1 MNSAKNAPKPAKL
14 TPNVSL
20 KHRNS
25 FGLESTAELAYEII
39 SADQLPA
46 LMREFEEKK
55 LTWRVLGGGSNVILP
70 DSLPGVTL
78 LINILGVA
86 IVRSD
91 EANTQP
97 LRADD
102 AFSIGDHRPLG
113 EGGRTNHSAACG
125 SIIR

>member
-14 TPNVSL
+14 TPNMSL

-91 EANTQP
+91 EANSWLSVGAGVNWHELVSWTLEHNLP
-97 LRADD
+97 GLENLALLI
-102 AFSIGDHRPLG
+102 F
-113 EGGRTNHSAACG
+113 
-125 SIIR
+125 